1 MIQLRNL
8 DASLRQYIDNL
19 GMGLEARGALGGSI
33 FWVEV
38 NSGRD
43 RGSGKDLDHAF
54 GSLAYACARSHAD
67 IAQRS
72 RWARRNTIYVYG
84 DALEEDLTALAQ
96 KTDIVGLGQCDGFHR
111 GARLKGNHVIGTT
124 KYPGCRLFN
133 MELLDNDAGGTTL
146 TIPTEQS
153 GLKLINC
160 DILGG
165 PTTAIG
171 LLITAS
177 AFFGMYGCR
186 FLGSWNDGWS
196 TACIDIGTGEGRGM
210 EMINN
215 QIVNTHATGEAINV
229 HASRTGDDSF
239 IKDNLIVAGQ
249 LTIDD
254 DSDTFYVVNNDIISR
269 GAATG
274 ASVFTDVI
282 DINAARAARN
292 HLTASNIATVYP
304 VLDTAT

>member
-1 MIQLRNL
+1 L
-8 DASLRQYIDNL
+8 DPSLRQYIDNL
-19 GMGLEARGALGGSI
+19 GMGVEARGAIGGSI
-33 FWVEV
+33 FWVEG

-43 RGSGKDLDHAF
+43 AGSGKDLDHAF
-54 GSLAYACARSHAD
+54 KSLEYACARSHHD
-67 IAQRS
+67 IGQRS

-84 DALEEDLTALAQ
+84 DALTEDLTALAQ

-124 KYPGCRLFN
+124 KYSGCRLFN
-133 MELLDNDAGGTTL
+133 LEFLDDDAGGTTL

-153 GLKLINC
+153 GIKLISC
-160 DILGG
+160 DFLGG
-165 PTTAIG
+165 PTTAVG

-186 FLGSWNDGWS
+186 FLGSWNAGWS
-196 TACIDIGTGEGRGM
+196 TACIDIGTGGGHGM
-210 EMINN
+210 EIIGN
-215 QIVNTHATGEAINV
+215 QIVNIHATGEAINV
-229 HASRTGDDSF
+229 HASREGDDSF

-249 LTIDD
+249 MTIDD
-254 DSDTFYVVNNDIISR
+254 DSDTFYVVNNNIISR

-274 ASVFTDVI
+274 ASAFADVI

-304 VLDTAT
+304 VLDVTT